1 MMKTTMATAK
11 MITPKWYMVDA
22 ADKVLGRLAT
32 EVAHRLRG
40 KHRASFTPHENTG
53 DFVIIINASKIKVTG
68 NKAQDKIYYH
78 HSEYPGGIKG
88 EAFAKLIKRKPE
100 KILETAVKGML
111 PKGPLGRSMFS
122 RLKVYADANHPHEAQ
137 KPELIELL

>member
-1 MMKTTMATAK
+1 MKTTMATAK